1 MINSFVTAKIR
12 DNFGFAPTSEQCEAI
27 DRIGEFL
34 MSRHGMAL
42 FLLRGYAGTGKT
54 TLVSALVKTL
64 VQLDQPVV
72 LMAPTG
78 RAAKVF
84 SSYAGQPAYTIHKRI
99 YRQKS
104 ITDTDSFSLNVNLS
118 KHTLFIVDEASMIS
132 NEALSSSVFGTG
144 RLLDDLIQYVYSG
157 EGCRLMLL
165 GDTAQLPPVGEE
177 ESPALMPGLLASYG
191 LQVYEKT
198 LTQVMRQLSE
208 SGILYNATAIR
219 YRLTAMQHGID
230 PDASL
235 LCSAPNSPLC
245 GDIVP
250 ATSAAS
256 PLRSAPNS
264 PLCGDIVPATS
275 PTSPLRGA
283 PNSPLCSATTSPLCG
298 DIVPAPDVTPIS
310 GADLIDS
317 LETSYSRWGAD
328 DCMIICRSNKRAN
341 IYNQGIRNRILYRED
356 ELCAGDR
363 IMIVKNNYYWVEQEM
378 KKLIAERGQI
388 KDVDVQRAPS
398 LRERAGGEALPLSF
412 IANGDIAIVRRV
424 RRTREVYGFRF
435 ADVLLRFPDYD
446 AYVMETPALL
456 DTLQSESPSLTREES
471 ERLFQSV
478 MADYVHLTTKK
489 ERYQQLRLDPHF
501 NALQIKYA
509 YAVTCHKAQGGQWGC
524 IYLDQGY
531 LPPDLSPIDY
541 HRWLYTAFTRA
552 TEQVYLVNWPTSST
566 SI

>member
-12 DNFGFAPTSEQCEAI
+12 DNFGFAPTSEQSEAI
-27 DRIGEFL
+27 EAIGEFI
-34 MSRHGMAL
+34 MSRHGMEL

-54 TLVSALVKTL
+54 TLVGALVKTL
-64 VQLDQPVV
+64 SQLNQPVV

-84 SSYAGQPAYTIHKRI
+84 SSYAGQAAYTIHKRI

-104 ITDTDSFSLNVNLS
+104 ITDTDTFSLNVNLS

-132 NEALSSSVFGTG
+132 NEGLSSSTFGTG

-177 ESPALMPGLLASYG
+177 ESPALMPSLLKSYG
-191 LQVYEKT
+191 LHVYEKT

-219 YRLTAMQHGID
+219 YRLMEMIVEGGKVNRESTLIGAEAKD
-230 PDASL
+230 ESSSL
-235 LCSAPNSPLC
+235 SSVHFPLS
-245 GDIVP
+245 
-250 ATSAAS
+250 TS
-256 PLRSAPNS
+256 
-264 PLCGDIVPATS
+264 
-275 PTSPLRGA
+275 
-283 PNSPLCSATTSPLCG
+283 
-298 DIVPAPDVTPIS
+298 DVTHVS

-317 LETSYSRWGAD
+317 LESSYSRWGAD

-341 IYNQGIRNRILYRED
+341 IYNQGIRNRILDRED
-356 ELCAGDR
+356 ELCSGDR
-363 IMIVKNNYYWVEQEM
+363 IMVVKNNYYWVEQELRV
-378 KKLIAERGQI
+378 KSEELRVKSGNPRGMQ
-388 KDVDVQRAPS
+388 APS

-412 IANGDIAIVRRV
+412 IANGDIAVVRRV
-424 RRTREVYGFRF
+424 RRTREMYGFRF

-446 AYVMETPALL
+446 DYEMETTVLL
-456 DTLQSESPSLTREES
+456 DTLHSESPSLTRDEA
-471 ERLFQSV
+471 ERLFQNV
-478 MADYVHLTTKK
+478 MEDYAHLTTKK

-531 LPPDLSPIDY
+531 LPPDTSLVDY
-541 HRWLYTAFTRA
+541 YRWLYTAFTRA
-552 TEQVYLVNWPTSST
+552 TEQVYLVNWPKDPTE
-566 SI
+566 

>member
-1 MINSFVTAKIR
+1 MR
-12 DNFGFAPTSEQCEAI
+12 ENFGFVPTAEQSEAMEM
-27 DRIGEFL
+27 IGQFL
-34 MSRHGMAL
+34 LSRHGMEL

-54 TLVSALVKTL
+54 TLVGALVKTL
-64 VQLDQPVV
+64 SELGQPVV

-104 ITDTDSFSLNVNLS
+104 ITDTDTFSLNVNLS

-132 NEALSSSVFGTG
+132 NEGLSSSTFGTG

-157 EGCRLMLL
+157 DGCRLMLL

-177 ESPALMPGLLASYG
+177 ESPALMSSLLKSYG

-219 YRLTAMQHGID
+219 CRLMAMQCGVED
-230 PDASL
+230 NSQLTSLKL
-235 LCSAPNSPLC
+235 LCSAE
-245 GDIVP
+245 P
-250 ATSAAS
+250 ASS
-256 PLRSAPNS
+256 
-264 PLCGDIVPATS
+264 
-275 PTSPLRGA
+275 
-283 PNSPLCSATTSPLCG
+283 LCSRSNATFS
-298 DIVPAPDVTPIS
+298 IFNSQFPDVAHVS
-310 GADLIDS
+310 GADLVDS
-317 LETSYSRWGAD
+317 LESSYSRWGAD

-341 IYNQGIRNRILYRED
+341 IYNQGIRSRILDRDD
-356 ELCAGDR
+356 ELCSGDR
-363 IMIVKNNYYWVEQEM
+363 IMVVKNNYYWVEQEVR
-378 KKLIAERGQI
+378 KLIAERGKEQPSTLNPQPSTLTPQLSTLKI
-388 KDVDVQRAPS
+388 CVSERNANSFAISQRAQPK
-398 LRERAGGEALPLSF
+398 LNNEVVNPQLPLSF
-412 IANGDIAIVRRV
+412 IANGDIAVVRRV
-424 RRTREVYGFRF
+424 RRTREMYGFRF

-446 AYVMETPALL
+446 DYEMETTILL
-456 DTLQSESPSLTREES
+456 DTLQSESPSLTRDES
-471 ERLFQSV
+471 ERLFQAV
-478 MADYVHLTTKK
+478 MEDYAHLTTKK

-531 LPPDLSPIDY
+531 LPPDTSPIDY
-541 HRWLYTAFTRA
+541 YRWLYTAFTRA
-552 TEQVYLVNWPTSST
+552 TEQVYLVNWPKESS
-566 SI
+566 I

>member
-12 DNFGFAPTSEQCEAI
+12 DNFGFDPTDEQAEAI
-27 DRIGEFL
+27 DMIGKFL
-34 MSRHGMAL
+34 MSRHGMEL

-84 SSYAGQPAYTIHKRI
+84 SSYAKQPAYTIHKRI

-132 NEALSSSVFGTG
+132 NDGLSSSVFGTG

-177 ESPALMPGLLASYG
+177 ESPALMPNLLASYG
-191 LQVYEKT
+191 LKVYEKT

-219 YRLTAMQHGID
+219 YRLTAMQHGIEQD
-230 PDASL
+230 ESPVKENIVAS
-235 LCSAPNSPLC
+235 A
-245 GDIVP
+245 
-250 ATSAAS
+250 
-256 PLRSAPNS
+256 
-264 PLCGDIVPATS
+264 
-275 PTSPLRGA
+275 
-283 PNSPLCSATTSPLCG
+283 
-298 DIVPAPDVTPIS
+298 DVSHVS

-356 ELCAGDR
+356 ELCSGDR
-363 IMIVKNNYYWVEQEM
+363 IMIVKNNYYWVEQETRALLKEM
-378 KKLIAERGQI
+378 KEQGQTGL
-388 KDVDVQRAPS
+388 PT
-398 LRERAGGEALPLSF
+398 LPLSF

-424 RRTREVYGFRF
+424 RRIREVYGFRF

-446 AYVMETPALL
+446 DYEMETTVLL
-456 DTLQSESPSLTREES
+456 DTLQSESPSLTKEES

-478 MADYVHLTTKK
+478 MEDYAHLTTKK

-552 TEQVYLVNWPTSST
+552 TEQVYLVNWSTSSLT
-566 SI
+566 SR

>member
-1 MINSFVTAKIR
+1 MINRFVTAKIR
-12 DNFGFAPTSEQCEAI
+12 DNFGFPPTSEQSEVI
-27 DRIGEFL
+27 DMIGDFL
-34 MSRHGMAL
+34 ISRRDMEL

-54 TLVSALVKTL
+54 TLVSALVRTL
-64 VQLDQPVV
+64 VELQQPVV

-104 ITDTDSFSLNVNLS
+104 ITDTESFSLNVNLS
-118 KHTLFIVDEASMIS
+118 KHTLFIVDEASMIA
-132 NEALSSSVFGTG
+132 NDGLSSSVFGTG

-157 EGCRLMLL
+157 EGCRLMLM

-177 ESPALMPGLLASYG
+177 ESPALMPALLKSYG
-191 LQVYEKT
+191 LNVYEKT
-198 LTQVMRQLSE
+198 LTQVMRQLSD
-208 SGILYNATAIR
+208 SGILYNATSIR
-219 YRLTAMQHGID
+219 CRLTAMQ
-230 PDASL
+230 
-235 LCSAPNSPLC
+235 C
-245 GDIVP
+245 GVDTDNVL
-250 ATSAAS
+250 A
-256 PLRSAPNS
+256 
-264 PLCGDIVPATS
+264 DQ
-275 PTSPLRGA
+275 
-283 PNSPLCSATTSPLCG
+283 
-298 DIVPAPDVTPIS
+298 DVVSSKDVAHVS

-341 IYNQGIRNRILYRED
+341 IYNQGIRNRILYREE
-356 ELCAGDR
+356 ELCSGDR
-363 IMIVKNNYYWVEQEM
+363 IMIVKNNYYWVEQEQRA
-378 KKLIAERGQI
+378 LIAAAKEQGLSGI
-388 KDVDVQRAPS
+388 PS
-398 LRERAGGEALPLSF
+398 LPLSF
-412 IANGDIAIVRRV
+412 IANGDIAVVRRV
-424 RRTREVYGFRF
+424 RRTRELYGFRF

-446 AYVMETPALL
+446 DYEMETTVLL
-456 DTLQSESPSLTREES
+456 DTLSSESPSLTREEA

-478 MADYVHLTTKK
+478 MDDYAHITTKK

-531 LPPDLSPIDY
+531 LPPDVSSIDY

-552 TEQVYLVNWPTSST
+552 SEQIYLVNWPKNREE
-566 SI
+566 

>member
-12 DNFGFAPTSEQCEAI
+12 ENFGFVPTAEQSEAI
-27 DRIGEFL
+27 ALVGDFL
-34 MSRHGMAL
+34 MSRRGMEL

-54 TLVSALVKTL
+54 TLVGALVKTL
-64 VQLDQPVV
+64 TELNQPVV

-104 ITDTDSFSLNVNLS
+104 ITDTETFSLNVNLS

-132 NEALSSSVFGTG
+132 NDGLSSSTFGTG

-157 EGCRLMLL
+157 EGCRLMLM

-177 ESPALMPGLLASYG
+177 ESPALMISLLKSYG
-191 LQVYEKT
+191 LHVYEKT

-219 YRLTAMQHGID
+219 YRLTAMQHGVN
-230 PDASL
+230 PEEGLVAS
-235 LCSAPNSPLC
+235 
-245 GDIVP
+245 GIVP
-250 ATSAAS
+250 SA
-256 PLRSAPNS
+256 
-264 PLCGDIVPATS
+264 
-275 PTSPLRGA
+275 
-283 PNSPLCSATTSPLCG
+283 
-298 DIVPAPDVTPIS
+298 DVSHVT
-310 GADLIDS
+310 GGELIDS

-341 IYNQGIRNRILYRED
+341 IYNQGIRNRILDRED
-356 ELCAGDR
+356 ELCSGDR
-363 IMIVKNNYYWVEQEM
+363 IMVVKNNYYWVEQEVR
-378 KKLIAERGQI
+378 KLIAERGKM
-388 KDVDVQRAPS
+388 KDQS
-398 LRERAGGEALPLSF
+398 LNPQLPLSF
-412 IANGDIAIVRRV
+412 IANGDIAVVRRV
-424 RRTREVYGFRF
+424 RRTRELYGFRF

-446 AYVMETPALL
+446 DYEMETTVLL
-456 DTLQSESPSLTREES
+456 DTLQSESPSLTKEEAD
-471 ERLFQSV
+471 RLFQAV
-478 MADYVHLTTKK
+478 MDDYAHITTKK

-531 LPPDLSPIDY
+531 LPPDMSPVDY
-541 HRWLYTAFTRA
+541 YRWLYTAFTRA
-552 TEQVYLVNWPTSST
+552 TEQVYLVNWPQEKTE
-566 SI
+566 

>member
-1 MINSFVTAKIR
+1 MINSFVASKIR
-12 DNFGFAPTSEQCEAI
+12 DNFGFAPTEEQSAAI
-27 DRIGEFL
+27 DQMGEFL
-34 MSRHGMAL
+34 SSREGMEL

-54 TLVSALVKTL
+54 SLVGALVKTL
-64 VQLDQPVV
+64 VQLSQPVV

-99 YRQKS
+99 YRQRS
-104 ITDTDSFSLNVNLS
+104 ITDTETFSLNVNLS

-132 NEALSSSVFGTG
+132 NEGLSSSTFGTG

-177 ESPALMPGLLASYG
+177 ESPALMPSLLESYG
-191 LQVYEKT
+191 LRVYEKT

-219 YRLTAMQHGID
+219 CQLMKMMVESGKFVQ
-230 PDASL
+230 
-235 LCSAPNSPLC
+235 
-245 GDIVP
+245 
-250 ATSAAS
+250 AS
-256 PLRSAPNS
+256 PPVDDNFQFSIFN
-264 PLCGDIVPATS
+264 CQF
-275 PTSPLRGA
+275 
-283 PNSPLCSATTSPLCG
+283 
-298 DIVPAPDVTPIS
+298 PDVAHVT

-317 LETSYSRWGAD
+317 LESSYSRWGAD

-341 IYNQGIRNRILYRED
+341 IYNLGIRNRILYREE
-356 ELCAGDR
+356 ELCSGDR
-363 IMIVKNNYYWVEQEM
+363 IMIVKNNYYWVEQELRAEMAQM
-378 KKLIAERGQI
+378 KEQGLSGI
-388 KDVDVQRAPS
+388 P
-398 LRERAGGEALPLSF
+398 ALPLSF
-412 IANGDIAIVRRV
+412 IANGDIAVVRRV
-424 RRTREVYGFRF
+424 RRTREMYGFRF

-446 AYVMETPALL
+446 DYEMEATVLL

-478 MADYVHLTTKK
+478 MDDYAHITTKK
-489 ERYQQLRLDPHF
+489 ERYEQLRLDPHF

-509 YAVTCHKAQGGQWGC
+509 YAITCHKAQGGQWGC

-541 HRWLYTAFTRA
+541 YRWLYTAFTRA
-552 TEQVYLVNWPTSST
+552 TEQVYLVNWPVDS
-566 SI
+566 

>member
-1 MINSFVTAKIR
+1 MINSFVTTKIR
-12 DNFGFAPTSEQCEAI
+12 ENFGFVPTDEQAEAI
-27 DRIGEFL
+27 DMIGQFL
-34 MSRHGMAL
+34 VSRQGMGL

-54 TLVSALVKTL
+54 TLVGALVKTMA
-64 VQLDQPVV
+64 QLDQPVV

-84 SSYAGQPAYTIHKRI
+84 SSYAEQPAYTIHKRI

-132 NEALSSSVFGTG
+132 NDGLSSSVFGTG

-177 ESPALMPGLLASYG
+177 ESPALMPSLLESYG

-219 YRLTAMQHGID
+219 YRLTTMLHGIED
-230 PDASL
+230 DRGLAKEGIVASE
-235 LCSAPNSPLC
+235 
-245 GDIVP
+245 
-250 ATSAAS
+250 
-256 PLRSAPNS
+256 
-264 PLCGDIVPATS
+264 
-275 PTSPLRGA
+275 
-283 PNSPLCSATTSPLCG
+283 
-298 DIVPAPDVTPIS
+298 DVRHVS

-356 ELCAGDR
+356 ELCSGDR

-378 KKLIAERGQI
+378 
-388 KDVDVQRAPS
+388 RALLKEMKEQGLQGTPS
-398 LRERAGGEALPLSF
+398 LPLSF
-412 IANGDIAIVRRV
+412 IANGDIAVVRRV

-446 AYVMETPALL
+446 DYEIETTVLL
-456 DTLQSESPSLTREES
+456 DTLQSESPSLTKEES
-471 ERLFQSV
+471 DRLFQTV
-478 MADYVHLTTKK
+478 MEDYAHLTTKK

-531 LPPDLSPIDY
+531 LPPDLSLVDY
-541 HRWLYTAFTRA
+541 YRWLYTAFTRA
-552 TEQVYLVNWPTSST
+552 SEQVYLVNWPNSSST
-566 SI
+566 SR